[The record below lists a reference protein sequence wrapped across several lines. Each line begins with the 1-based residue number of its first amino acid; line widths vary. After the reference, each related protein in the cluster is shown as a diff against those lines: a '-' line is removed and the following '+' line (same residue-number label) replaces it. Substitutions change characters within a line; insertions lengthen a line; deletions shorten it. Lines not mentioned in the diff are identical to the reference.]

1 MQIRTRLPAP
11 AAWHP
16 HETLH
21 YLLRPHFHASPQ
33 PPLSFLLSLA
43 LTLISSLFSRFFLL
57 SLLSL
62 RASTRTLRIM
72 ESWQMIQ
79 PFFFFL
85 SLFFHLSSIICF
97 LKKSCMYLTSFECD
111 AILRFFPPSASVYWS
126 FSFLCVCVPGAV
138 WNGSRIVFIHL
149 KREGSERDTCRSYF
163 KMTWRPG
170 MAILDHNPSTVDAD
184 TGGLLV
190 QG

>member
-1 MQIRTRLPAP
+1 MREESEALQGGNECLLSMQIRTRLPAP

-43 LTLISSLFSRFFLL
+43 LTLISSLFGRFFLL

-62 RASTRTLRIM
+62 RASTRTLRIT
-72 ESWQMIQ
+72 ESWQRIQ
-79 PFFFFL
+79 LFFSSESVL
-85 SLFFHLSSIICF
+85 SLEFNYLF

-111 AILRFFPPSASVYWS
+111 AILRFFPPSASVYWG
-126 FSFLCVCVPGAV
+126 FSFLCVCVCQELCEMVA
-138 WNGSRIVFIHL
+138 
-149 KREGSERDTCRSYF
+149 E
-163 KMTWRPG
+163 
-170 MAILDHNPSTVDAD
+170 
-184 TGGLLV
+184 
-190 QG
+190 